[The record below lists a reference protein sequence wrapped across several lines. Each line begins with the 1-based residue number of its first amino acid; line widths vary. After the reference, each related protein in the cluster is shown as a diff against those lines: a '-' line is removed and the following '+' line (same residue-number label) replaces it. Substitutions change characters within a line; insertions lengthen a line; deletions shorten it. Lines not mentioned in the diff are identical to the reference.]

1 MSKPD
6 SKSYK
11 LPGGGTKGIPGGP
24 SATGT
29 TTTANATLYTEDSTS
44 HATETTTKY
53 SCEEET

>member
-1 MSKPD
+1 M

-11 LPGGGTKGIPGGP
+11 LPGGGTKGFLADRLRTGP
-24 SATGT
+24 A
-29 TTTANATLYTEDSTS
+29 TTANATLYTEDSTS

>member
-1 MSKPD
+1 MSKPN

-24 SATGT
+24 WGTGPA
-29 TTTANATLYTEDSTS
+29 TTANPTLDTEDSAS

>member
-1 MSKPD
+1 M

-24 SATGT
+24 SRAPGPA
-29 TTTANATLYTEDSTS
+29 TTANATLYTEDSTS
-44 HATETTTKY
+44 HATEITTKY